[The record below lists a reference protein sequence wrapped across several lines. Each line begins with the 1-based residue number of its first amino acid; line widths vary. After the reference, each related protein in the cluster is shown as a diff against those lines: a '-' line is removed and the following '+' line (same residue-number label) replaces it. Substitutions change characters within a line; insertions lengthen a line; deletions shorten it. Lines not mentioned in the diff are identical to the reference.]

1 VRRAGPSLGIAIACP
16 VVFGRRL
23 LVLLLVLAAI
33 GVPAGVLRA
42 ACAGKSCPADV
53 AQARVPFCPLPAELK
68 AKLAAGYREG
78 RSPDV
83 IAVTGNHAV
92 ASPTGAGPWPSVA
105 EASTVT
111 AVPIAFFGRGIEPG
125 ALVPRGTG
133 LDAIAPTLSEV
144 LGFRRAHPEVR
155 AGAAVA
161 GISDGERPRLVL
173 EMAWKGVGTQELR
186 GNPRSWSSLRSLME
200 RGTATLAADTGS
212 LPLDPAATLT
222 TIGSG
227 GLPSQHG
234 ITGALV
240 RGADGRVMGAW
251 GPGAPLSVIAT
262 LPDDLDQV
270 MDQRPLIGLIASDES
285 DRGIVGGEWY
295 VGHDRDA
302 MVMATGGS
310 AVPAAERL
318 LAEGF
323 GRDDVPDILAVVLDG
338 SVGSMDK
345 RTHELVAAAER
356 AAGGSVAVVIAG
368 TGSDSGADTRSTD
381 GALVRFSD
389 VVSEI
394 DAGVPGH
401 PNVIEDVVSGGLFLD
416 QGALAEEGISGDA
429 VVQATI
435 GVTAPDG
442 TRVFADAFQGFAVSF
457 GRYC

>member
-1 VRRAGPSLGIAIACP
+1 VRRAGPFLGTAVACP

-23 LVLLLVLAAI
+23 LVLLLVLAVI

-68 AKLAAGYREG
+68 AKVVAGYREG

-83 IAVTGNHAV
+83 MAVAGNHPV
-92 ASPTGAGPWPSVA
+92 AGPTGAGPWPSVA
-105 EASTVT
+105 ESSTVT
-111 AVPIAFFGRGIEPG
+111 AVPIAFFGTGIEPG

-144 LGFRRAHPEVR
+144 LGFRRPHPEVR
-155 AGAAVA
+155 AGTAVA

-173 EMAWKGVGTQELR
+173 EVAWKGVGTPELR
-186 GNPRSWSSLRSLME
+186 RNPRSWSSLRSLME
-200 RGTATLAADTGS
+200 HGAATVAGDTGS
-212 LPLDPAATLT
+212 LPLDPTATLT
-222 TIGSG
+222 TIGTG

-240 RGADGRVMGAW
+240 RNDDGRVAAAW
-251 GPGAPLSVIAT
+251 GPGAPFSVIAT
-262 LPDDLDQV
+262 LPDDLDQA
-270 MDQRPLIGLIASDES
+270 MAQRPLIGLVASDEA
-285 DRGIVGGEWY
+285 DRGIVGGNWY

-302 MVMATGGS
+302 MATGGS
-310 AVPAAERL
+310 AVPAAERI

-338 SVGSMDK
+338 SVGSMDR

-368 TGSDSGADTRSTD
+368 TGGDPGVDAASID
-381 GALVRFSD
+381 GAPVPVSD
-389 VVSEI
+389 IVSQVE
-394 DAGVPGH
+394 AGVPGD
-401 PNVIEDVVSGGLFLD
+401 PNVIADVVSGGLFLD
-416 QGALAEEGISGDA
+416 QGALAKEGISGDA
-429 VVQATI
+429 VVQATM

-442 TRVFADAFQGFAVSF
+442 THVFEDAFQGFAVSF

>member
-1 VRRAGPSLGIAIACP
+1 
-16 VVFGRRL
+16 VFGRRL

-53 AQARVPFCPLPAELK
+53 AHARVPFCPLPAELK
-68 AKLAAGYREG
+68 AKLAAGFREG

-83 IAVTGNHAV
+83 MAVTGNHAV
-92 ASPTGAGPWPSVA
+92 AGPEDAGPWPSVA

-111 AVPIAFFGRGIEPG
+111 RVPIAFFGTGIDPG
-125 ALVPRGTG
+125 ALVPGGTG

-144 LGFRRAHPEVR
+144 LGFRRPHPQVR

-173 EMAWKGVGTQELR
+173 EVAWKGVGTQELR
-186 GNPRSWSSLRSLME
+186 DDPGSWPSLRSFME
-200 RGTATLAADTGS
+200 RGAATVAGDTGS

-222 TIGSG
+222 TIGTG

-240 RGADGRVMGAW
+240 RDDDGRVVEAW
-251 GPGAPLSVIAT
+251 VPGGPLSVIAT
-262 LPDDLDQV
+262 FPDDLDQA
-270 MDQRPLIGLIASDES
+270 MDQRPLIGLVASDEA
-285 DRGIVGGEWY
+285 DRGIVGGNWY

-302 MVMATGGS
+302 IVVATGDS

-323 GRDDVPDILAVVLDG
+323 GRDAVPDILAVVLEG
-338 SVGSMDK
+338 SIGSIDR
-345 RTHELVAAAER
+345 RTQRLVAAAER
-356 AAGGSVAVVIAG
+356 AAGGSVVVAIAG
-368 TGSDSGADTRSTD
+368 TGGGSGADSGSSD
-381 GALVRFSD
+381 GAPIRVSE
-389 VVSEI
+389 VVSQV
-394 DAGVPGH
+394 DAGVPGD
-401 PNVIEDVVSGGLFLD
+401 PNVIADVVSGGLFLD
-416 QGALAEEGISGDA
+416 QGALADEGISGDA
-429 VVQATI
+429 VVQATM

-442 TRVFADAFQGFAVSF
+442 TRVFEDAFQGFAVSF

>member
-1 VRRAGPSLGIAIACP
+1 
-16 VVFGRRL
+16 VFGRRL

-83 IAVTGNHAV
+83 MAVTGNHAV
-92 ASPTGAGPWPSVA
+92 AGPTGAGPWPSVT
-105 EASTVT
+105 ESSTVT
-111 AVPIAFFGRGIEPG
+111 AVPIAFFGTGFEPG

-133 LDAIAPTLSEV
+133 LDAIAPTLSDV
-144 LGFRRAHPEVR
+144 LGFRRPHPEVR

-161 GISDGERPRLVL
+161 GVSDGERPRLVL
-173 EMAWKGVGTQELR
+173 EVAWKAVGTQELR
-186 GNPRSWSSLRSLME
+186 ANPLTWSSLRSLME
-200 RGTATLAADTGS
+200 RGAATLAADTGS

-222 TIGSG
+222 TIGTG

-240 RGADGRVMGAW
+240 RGADGRVAGAW
-251 GPGAPLSVIAT
+251 GPDAPLSVIAT
-262 LPDDLDQV
+262 LPDDLDQA
-270 MDQRPLIGLIASDES
+270 MDQRPLIGLVASDEA

-302 MVMATGGS
+302 MVMATGRS
-310 AVPAAERL
+310 AVPAAEQL
-318 LAEGF
+318 LGGGF
-323 GRDDVPDILAVVLDG
+323 GRDDVPDILAVVLNG
-338 SVGSMDK
+338 SLGSMDR

-368 TGSDSGADTRSTD
+368 TGGDPGVDAASTD
-381 GALVRFSD
+381 GAPVRVSD
-389 VVSEI
+389 IVSQVE
-394 DAGVPGH
+394 AGVPGDL
-401 PNVIEDVVSGGLFLD
+401 NVIADVVSGGLFLD
-416 QGALAEEGISGDA
+416 QGALAEEGISADA
-429 VVQATI
+429 VVQATM
-435 GVTAPDG
+435 GVTTPDG
-442 TRVFADAFQGFAVSF
+442 TRVFEDVFQGFAVSF